1 MMEWL
6 GALIIIAATTSGG
19 FMWARQYSERPRQ
32 LRQLKTAL
40 QALEAEIMY
49 GLTPLAE
56 ACTHLAVQFPDPLA
70 GFFRVFSNRLQ
81 EDGNLSVQEA
91 WEDSL
96 NEVWPRTAFGKG
108 EREVMKQ
115 FGATLGKHD
124 RDHQQKQIR
133 LALSHLEREEAD
145 ARDAQQRYE
154 KMIKSL
160 GFLAGLLL
168 ALLLI

>member
-1 MMEWL
+1 MIKWM
-6 GALIIIAATTSGG
+6 GALIIIAATTTGG
-19 FMWARQYSERPRQ
+19 FIWAKRYSDRPRQ

-49 GLTPLAE
+49 GMTPLAD
-56 ACTHLAVQFPDPLA
+56 ACEHLAGQITEPLA
-70 GFFRVFSNRLQ
+70 SFFRTFAERLTGSQ
-81 EDGNLSVQEA
+81 THVSQA

-96 NEVWPRTAFGKG
+96 DEIWAATALGSG
-108 EREVMKQ
+108 EREVLRQ

-133 LALSHLEREEAD
+133 LALTHLEREEAE

-168 ALLLI
+168 VLLLI

>member
-1 MMEWL
+1 MIRWI
-6 GALIIIAATTSGG
+6 GALCIVAATTSGG
-19 FMWARQYSERPRQ
+19 FMWAKRYSERPRQ

-56 ACTHLAVQFPDPLA
+56 ACEHLAGQFSEPLST
-70 GFFRVFSNRLQ
+70 FFRAFSSRL
-81 EDGNLSVQEA
+81 EKGRTSVQQA
-91 WEDSL
+91 WNDSL
-96 NEVWPRTAFGKG
+96 NDVWPLTAFGRG

-115 FGATLGKHD
+115 FGATLGQHD

-133 LALSHLEREEAD
+133 LALTHLEREEVEAK
-145 ARDAQQRYE
+145 DAQQRNE

-168 ALLLI
+168 VLLLI

>member
-1 MMEWL
+1 
-6 GALIIIAATTSGG
+6 
-19 FMWARQYSERPRQ
+19 MWAKRYSDRPRQ

-49 GLTPLAE
+49 GLTPLGQ
-56 ACTHLAVQFPDPLA
+56 ACEHLAGQFSEPLST
-70 GFFRVFSNRLQ
+70 FFRAFSVRLEKNRT
-81 EDGNLSVQEA
+81 SVQQA
-91 WEDSL
+91 WNDSL
-96 NEVWPRTAFGKG
+96 DDVWPLTAFGSG

-115 FGATLGKHD
+115 FGATLGQHD

-133 LALSHLEREEAD
+133 LALTHLEREEAE
-145 ARDAQQRYE
+145 AKDAQQRNE

-168 ALLLI
+168 VLLLI